1 MNNSIYITVRLDIEY
16 DNMLEWNDVK
26 NEVISETN
34 FDFFYKRHLG
44 DNEDNKVMVE
54 IVNTQICGENE

>member
-34 FDFFYKRHLG
+34 YDFSRLVRDCCDLHGL
-44 DNEDNKVMVE
+44 
-54 IVNTQICGENE
+54 